1 MNRARFEILVRKA
14 VSELPEAFRKHL
26 ETVAIVVQD
35 APTRAQLERWNLEPE
50 DDDLLGFYDG
60 VPLTERSLDDVSVAG
75 DVIYVFQ
82 RAHEETCSAERELT
96 AELRKT
102 VIHEVGHHFGLDD
115 DRIDEL
121 GFG

>member
-14 VSELPEAFRKHL
+14 VAELPERFRRHL

-35 APTRAQLERWNLEPE
+35 GPTAAQLRRWELDPE

-60 VPLTERSLDDVSVAG
+60 TPITERGGDDVAPAS

-82 RAHEETCSAERELT
+82 RAHEEMCPAERDLI
-96 AELRKT
+96 AEVRRT
-102 VIHEVGHHFGLDD
+102 VVHEVGHHFGLDD
-115 DRIDEL
+115 ARIDEL